1 MTALASTLNALGEA
15 AFPAAFSAFCHAA
28 TGADLCVVY
37 TVEAGAPTDNLLRG
51 GALAG
56 PVVTPRIEHYL
67 CEAWR
72 ADPCRSALSAP
83 TDAITRLSPERMRAR
98 AYRRFFYDDLG
109 IGDRL
114 ALSTVA
120 GSARYHVNLYRRGES
135 FADGARDW
143 LREQAP
149 ILGALVHRHRTL
161 RRVDPFA
168 VARDAMLVRGLSPR
182 EIDVCL
188 MILDDVPELYIAD
201 QLDLSP
207 HSVVTYRR
215 RAYLKLGVASRAGL
229 RRLVTRQGD
238 RRR

>member
-15 AFPAAFSAFCHAA
+15 TFPAAFSAFCHVA
-28 TGADLCVVY
+28 TSADLCVVY
-37 TVEAGAPTDNLLRG
+37 TVDAGAPTDSLLHG
-51 GALAG
+51 GPLAG
-56 PVVTPRIEHYL
+56 PAVTPRIERYL
-67 CEAWR
+67 GEAWR

-83 TDAITRLSPERMRAR
+83 ADTVTRLWPRRMRAR
-98 AYRRFFYDDLG
+98 AYRRFFYDELG

-114 ALSTVA
+114 ALSAVA
-120 GSARYHVNLYRRGES
+120 GNARYHVNLYRRSES
-135 FADGARDW
+135 FADSARDW

-161 RRVDPFA
+161 RRADSFT
-168 VARDAMLVRGLSPR
+168 VARETMIVRGLSPR

-215 RAYLKLGVASRAGL
+215 RAYLKLGVASRAAL

-238 RRR
+238 IRR